1 MKEQSL
7 KPVIE
12 KLEDLFSKFN
22 EKFYNNELDKPII
35 TVSPDTTKGAYGWC
49 TAWKAWSTQEKV
61 TDFSQMKP
69 ERYEFSVTFQ
79 LTNEQIGRIHKLI
92 PGWKEYVD
100 EDGKKPF
107 ADYTLEKVF
116 QTIMQIG
123 STHTI
128 NDHIRSEEYRQY
140 KE

>member
-1 MKEQSL
+1 MYRYYSVER
-7 KPVIE
+7 PVAPGTFPKKQGCEISNYPE
-12 KLEDLFSKFN
+12 RFFVNSAGTYAWGHIDYLEPLTDDEVKA
-22 EKFYNNELDKPII
+22 YEL
-35 TVSPDTTKGAYGWC
+35 
-49 TAWKAWSTQEKV
+49 
-61 TDFSQMKP
+61 KP